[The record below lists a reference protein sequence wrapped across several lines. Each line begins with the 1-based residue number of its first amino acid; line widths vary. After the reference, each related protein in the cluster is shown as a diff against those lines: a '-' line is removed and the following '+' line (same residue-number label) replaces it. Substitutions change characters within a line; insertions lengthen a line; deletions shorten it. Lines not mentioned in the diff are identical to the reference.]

1 VFRPGVAWARALTG
15 LAVVTL
21 AAANVASVAAIATAA
36 PEAPSQEAVHDSGL
50 AIIGAFALA
59 FGWAAF
65 ESGSYWLRARKQLR
79 LGLIDAVVVDRFLL
93 WAIASCSAFL
103 LGVFLLGSHLER
115 LPLVGSLVPSL
126 AIMAGSLV
134 TATTMYLAFL
144 PPRSYLAWVQRRAG
158 AAA

>member
-1 VFRPGVAWARALTG
+1 VGAGAHRARGRHPGRGERRLRRGDRDGCAR
-15 LAVVTL
+15 
-21 AAANVASVAAIATAA
+21 
-36 PEAPSQEAVHDSGL
+36 APSQEAVHDSGL